1 MAETASIVKSLTGL
15 ATGATKGYHM
25 QAISANKNRWGFN
38 FKPFF
43 DGTDLAIH
51 NANLSKA
58 GRTFFD
64 FILILL
70 CQLGCPR
77 TSRPLDWHE
86 KVCCHAVCL
95 PLANME
101 HGVADPRYKRLL
113 G

>member
-1 MAETASIVKSLTGL
+1 MVSES
-15 ATGATKGYHM
+15 GYHSPLDYSPVGVS
-25 QAISANKNRWGFN
+25 QKKTPKTARGLHRYIEL
-38 FKPFF
+38 
-43 DGTDLAIH
+43 TLV
-51 NANLSKA
+51 
-58 GRTFFD
+58 
-64 FILILL
+64 LL

>member
-1 MAETASIVKSLTGL
+1 MTTMFEKDKRIIAQLRKDGRASLTSISKS
-15 ATGATKGYHM
+15 TGITISTLFERLKQLRG
-25 QAISANKNRWGFN
+25 QAITKFTCIVD
-38 FKPFF
+38 FK
-43 DGTDLAIH
+43 GLV
-51 NANLSKA
+51 
-58 GRTFFD
+58 
-64 FILILL
+64 LL

>member
-1 MAETASIVKSLTGL
+1 MD
-15 ATGATKGYHM
+15 
-25 QAISANKNRWGFN
+25 RFN
-38 FKPFF
+38 FWAV
-43 DGTDLAIH
+43 LV
-51 NANLSKA
+51 
-58 GRTFFD
+58 
-64 FILILL
+64 LL

>member
-1 MAETASIVKSLTGL
+1 MENEEYTVLLVDDEEIVTTS
-15 ATGATKGYHM
+15 
-25 QAISANKNRWGFN
+25 ISALLMLE
-38 FKPFF
+38 
-43 DGTDLAIH
+43 TDYDVLV
-51 NANLSKA
+51 
-58 GRTFFD
+58 
-64 FILILL
+64 LL